1 MGLSLVELLRNHA
14 VRSPDAPCLSFEG
27 DSLTY
32 RELNERSN
40 RVANALLR
48 QGVRTGDR
56 VAVIARNAPVHFEL
70 FFGCAKAAAIMVPI
84 NWRLSPPEI
93 AAIVADASPILLL
106 VSEDLRSLLSG
117 MPSAPEVIDLK
128 RVYPA
133 WRDAASSVDPD
144 PSIKPTDATLILYT
158 SGTTGL
164 PKGAMI
170 SHESLSYVER
180 MAREVWGFDTGSVNL
195 VAMPLFHIG
204 GIGYGMMA
212 LSQGG
217 HTVLLQQPA
226 PTVVIDAI
234 RRHSITHA
242 FFVPAVIQMLVDAP
256 GVDEMNLTSL
266 LRIVYGASPI
276 SEKLLKRAI
285 AVFGCGFNHAYGMT
299 ETAGTVVTL
308 APHDHDPGG
317 PLAHRLRSC
326 GLPVPWAELAL
337 IDPATGVPVPTGE
350 VGEIRIRSRINMLGY
365 WRKPAETAAT
375 ITSDGWLC
383 TGDAAYRDA
392 DGYVYIHD
400 RYKDMIVS
408 GGENIYPTEI
418 ENVLCNHP
426 GVAEVAV
433 IGVPHPRWGETPKAF
448 VVAASNSQA
457 SEAELIAYARSCLAH
472 YKCPTSIAFVA
483 ALPRNA
489 SGKILK
495 REMRDETW
503 MRGPV

>member
-1 MGLSLVELLRNHA
+1 
-14 VRSPDAPCLSFEG
+14 
-27 DSLTY
+27 LTF
-32 RELNERSN
+32 RELNDRSS
-40 RVANALLR
+40 RVANALLQR
-48 QGVRTGDR
+48 GVRRGDR

-70 FFGCAKAAAIMVPI
+70 FFGCAKAAAIMLPI

-93 AAIVADASPILLL
+93 LAILADASPSVLL
-106 VSEDLRSLLSG
+106 VSTELRSSLSG
-117 MPSAPEVIDLK
+117 MSSAPEVIDLDT
-128 RVYPA
+128 VFPA

-144 PSIKPTDATLILYT
+144 PPIDPNDATLILYT

-170 SHESLSYVER
+170 SHANLSYIER
-180 MAREVWGFDTGSVNL
+180 LARELWGFTADSVNL

-204 GIGYGMMA
+204 GMGYGMMA

-226 PTVVIDAI
+226 PAATIDAI
-234 RRHSITHA
+234 RGHSVTHA

-266 LRIVYGASPI
+266 QRVIYGASPI
-276 SEKLLKRAI
+276 SETLVKRAI
-285 AVFGCGFNHAYGMT
+285 AVFGCAFNHAYGMT

-308 APHDHDPGG
+308 APQDHDPGG

-326 GLPVPWAELAL
+326 GLPVPWAEVAL
-337 IDPATGVPVPTGE
+337 VDPATGSPVRTGE
-350 VGEIRIRSRINMLGY
+350 VGEIRIRSGMNMLGY

-383 TGDAAYRDA
+383 TGDAAFRDA

-418 ENVLCNHP
+418 ENVLSHHP
-426 GVAEVAV
+426 GVVEVAV
-433 IGVPHPRWGETPKAF
+433 IGVTHPRWGETPKAF
-448 VVAASNSQA
+448 VVARSGTQL
-457 SEAELIAYARSCLAH
+457 SEAELIAFTRTRLAH

-495 REMRDETW
+495 RQMRDETW
-503 MRGPV
+503 LRG